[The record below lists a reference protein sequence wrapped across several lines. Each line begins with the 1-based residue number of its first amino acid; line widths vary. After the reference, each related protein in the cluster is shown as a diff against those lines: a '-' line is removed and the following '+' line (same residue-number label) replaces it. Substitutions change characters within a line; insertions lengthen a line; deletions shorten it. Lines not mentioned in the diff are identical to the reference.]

1 MTVVATR
8 RGVSVVAIAPV
19 LPVRSPLVVRISARM
34 AVNAGERR
42 VVRRNQVAIRTDRA
56 IMRYAEPGVI
66 KGRAQPTRGDPG
78 DVAGQASGRV
88 QRGNVVRHGAAE
100 RHGALPSGLV
110 AAVAIRVR
118 HRESVVVPN
127 VAVSAGRDFAGRR
140 HLVRA
145 RQRPARGAVIKGC
158 GGPGNGAVASRA
170 VRGGKWGAG

>member
-1 MTVVATR
+1 MAREACPPSILMTVVATR
-8 RGVSVVAIAPV
+8 GCVSVVGIAPV

-110 AAVAIRVR
+110 AADRKSTRLNSSHITI
-118 HRESVVVPN
+118 SY
-127 VAVSAGRDFAGRR
+127 AVFC
-140 HLVRA
+140 L
-145 RQRPARGAVIKGC
+145 K
-158 GGPGNGAVASRA
+158 
-170 VRGGKWGAG
+170 